1 MKTEKMAQ
9 CLKNYIEEIVDER
22 IERYLKKMADRES
35 VACPPRMA
43 KIGIYP

>member
-9 CLKNYIEEIVDER
+9 CLKDYIEDIVDER

-35 VACPPRMA
+35 AVRPQRMA
-43 KIGIYP
+43 KVGIYP